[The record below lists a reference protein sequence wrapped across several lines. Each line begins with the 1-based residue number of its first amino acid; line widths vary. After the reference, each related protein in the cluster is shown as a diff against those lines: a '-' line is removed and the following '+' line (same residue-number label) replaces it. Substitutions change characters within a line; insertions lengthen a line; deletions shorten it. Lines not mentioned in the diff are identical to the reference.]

1 MDIAVHDGVHG
12 ASHGAV
18 HLALHHAVDPHP
30 AAGRIGV
37 EHHMMHGERCHIHQL
52 AAHQQ
57 DLRQDEQHQED
68 GDDGTAAQ
76 ALADA
81 HDAGIGRHLTDQ
93 GTGHRHDGAGGEDG
107 GERKVQRLDHGRL
120 MVHLIP
126 QLVVAGCN
134 DDGVI
139 DVCTHLDGAD
149 DQVAHEVQRRVDKS
163 GDGEVDPDRA
173 LDDEDQQD
181 GHCH

>member
-1 MDIAVHDGVHG
+1 
-12 ASHGAV
+12 
-18 HLALHHAVDPHP
+18 
-30 AAGRIGV
+30 
-37 EHHMMHGERCHIHQL
+37 
-52 AAHQQ
+52 
-57 DLRQDEQHQED
+57 
-68 GDDGTAAQ
+68 
-76 ALADA
+76 
-81 HDAGIGRHLTDQ
+81 
-93 GTGHRHDGAGGEDG
+93 
-107 GERKVQRLDHGRL
+107 